1 MLAVFACGFR
11 RSVPVVDRDLSSEG
25 AFLLPAAEFIDR
37 VGTNIPDHLSA
48 NEFLAL
54 AREGMIEKEHLR
66 SFALAE
72 FQSQEAEFTAY
83 GLLVSRFPHEVPGG
97 FFSFV
102 TGELMK
108 ARRRMVT
115 GLAPALDMSVDRMRL
130 EPRRE
135 AVGRFTEFISW
146 VALHAGAG
154 EAALLARTDFT
165 LWCNSCAALADVLAE
180 TEQAPEAMVSYVDA
194 YRDNPPEVADG
205 VLEVIEY
212 GREHHEP
219 DDWVTRSAVRM
230 EPALRNWWRA
240 VAALD

>member
-1 MLAVFACGFR
+1 M
-11 RSVPVVDRDLSSEG
+11 
-25 AFLLPAAEFIDR
+25 PATEFIDR
-37 VGTNIPDHLSA
+37 VGINIPDHLSA
-48 NEFLAL
+48 NEFLSL
-54 AREGMIEKEHLR
+54 AREGMIEEEHLR

-108 ARRRMVT
+108 ARQRMVT
-115 GLAPALDMSVDRMRL
+115 GLAPALGMSVDRMRS
-130 EPRRE
+130 EPRLE
-135 AVGRFTEFISW
+135 AVRRFTEFISW

-165 LWCNSCAALADVLAE
+165 LWCSSCAVLADVLAE
-180 TEQAPEAMVSYVDA
+180 TEQMPQAVVAYVDA

-212 GREHHEP
+212 GRKHHEP

-230 EPALRNWWRA
+230 EPALRDWWRA
-240 VAALD
+240 VAVLD